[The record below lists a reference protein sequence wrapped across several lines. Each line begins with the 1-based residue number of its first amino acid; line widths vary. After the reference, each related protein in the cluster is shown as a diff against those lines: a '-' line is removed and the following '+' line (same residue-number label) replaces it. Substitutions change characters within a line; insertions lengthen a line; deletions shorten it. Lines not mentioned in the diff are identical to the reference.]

1 MSPRF
6 PRENRTKNIFLN
18 GTAIALYRGRRKNLR
33 KKEKEMYN
41 GYKNY
46 ETWNVVLWIS
56 NDEGLYTLAKCCP
69 SYEYF
74 VDCLK
79 GFNNLETPDNVA
91 WDDENLDVER
101 LNDFWF
107 ESFSNV
113 EA

>member
-1 MSPRF
+1 
-6 PRENRTKNIFLN
+6 
-18 GTAIALYRGRRKNLR
+18 
-33 KKEKEMYN
+33 MYN

-69 SYEYF
+69 DYKYF

-79 GFNNLETPDNVA
+79 GFNNLQTPDGVA
-91 WDDENLDVER
+91 WDDETIDIER
-101 LNDFWF
+101 LNEYWF